1 MKVAILSESAT
12 DEEAIRVL
20 VGGILGR
27 QTQPVEYFQPRSRGW
42 PSILDVLPTVLMHL
56 YYRTDA
62 EALVVVADSDDSP
75 VHVVR
80 HEQPDGVEKDCRLCK
95 LRYAV
100 GQTQRK
106 LSPVTGRQTIK
117 TAVGLAVPAIEAWY
131 LCGRD
136 PQVSE
141 AAWQRGVQSR
151 PGSPARKRLKRAVYG
166 SEFLTE
172 GVARRR
178 AIEETQRLAGDLTLL
193 QTLFPGG
200 FGSLVRD
207 LRTW

>member
-1 MKVAILSESAT
+1 MKVAILSESQT

-20 VGGILGR
+20 VSGILGR

-75 VHVVR
+75 VHAVS

-95 LRYAV
+95 LRHAV
-100 GQTQRK
+100 VQTQQK
-106 LSPVTGRQTIK
+106 LSPVAGRQKIK

-141 AAWQRGVQSR
+141 SAWQRGIQSR
-151 PGSPARKRLKRAVYG
+151 PGSFARKQLKQAVYG
-166 SEFLTE
+166 SEFLPE
-172 GVARRR
+172 GQARRR
-178 AIEETQRLAGDLTLL
+178 AIEESQRLANDLTLL

-200 FGSLVRD
+200 FGALARD
-207 LRTW
+207 LRNW